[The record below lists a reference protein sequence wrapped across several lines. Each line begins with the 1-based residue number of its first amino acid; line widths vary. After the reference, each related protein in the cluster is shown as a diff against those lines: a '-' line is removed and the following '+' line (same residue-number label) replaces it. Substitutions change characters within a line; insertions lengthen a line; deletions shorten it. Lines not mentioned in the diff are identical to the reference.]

1 MDKMSSKTPI
11 VVRDLENDIDQFQPR
26 QEGEDVLGSEYPS
39 LSVIRALMYVAN
51 NIRPDIAFTVNLL
64 VRYSVDPTMRHWNR
78 VKDVLRYL

>member
-64 VRYSVDPTMRHWNR
+64 VRYSVDPTMRH
-78 VKDVLRYL
+78 